1 MTLMRSG
8 RGLTDGAWHYVI
20 GMIPHRVMAFEDT
33 ARKGVVYLRWR
44 VAGDWKRKSLGFK
57 LRSAKG
63 VIDKALEKRARQA
76 ADEMYSRLVSGGVQP
91 KKPVVELTI
100 ADGWTLAKDP
110 DTGKWPED
118 TMHRREMDRAFERAK
133 STWGARTAWNSIDRG
148 EIRKLWRTEFR
159 RARALGHEGV
169 RSTEVVI
176 ARVMAVANWL
186 RDEQKIAPTA
196 CLPWKAMK
204 DEMRTDFAKATKGRH
219 EVKRLRYTPEQY
231 RAMLASADQVD
242 PRWALLLSLG
252 AEYRLGQ
259 VKRVRRTDVDLAGNR
274 VTVRGAGKKRGMV
287 IALTKGQRAQLE
299 AALGP
304 GGYLYGLEQAYSRGK
319 VADYP
324 LFPGRRLPV
333 KDGGIVTRAEHA
345 ERDDLDNTQMRAWLK
360 ANEKRARVDGK
371 PIAHETG
378 RGWYGLRRAAV
389 DAAKAAKISREG
401 LQAHGGWS
409 DAQIPDTIYADQ
421 QMSYAQQE
429 AAEIRAKIRG
439 EIEEVTATAEI
450 VRTEQNGARNEKGPA
465 DAEPSPNLQPLT
477 EQ

>member
-1 MTLMRSG
+1 MTLK
-8 RGLTDGAWHYVI
+8 DGTWHYVI
-20 GMIPHRVMAFEDT
+20 GMLPHRVMAYEDMT
-33 ARKGVVYLRWR
+33 RNGIVYLRWR
-44 VAGDWKRKSLGFK
+44 VAGDWKRKSLGFAV
-57 LRSAKG
+57 RTTKG
-63 VIDKALEKRARQA
+63 VIDKAQEKRARQA
-76 ADEMYSRLVSGGVQP
+76 ADEMYGRLVSGGAMP
-91 KKPVVELTI
+91 KKPVAELTI

-110 DTGKWPED
+110 DTGKWPDD

-333 KDGGIVTRAEHA
+333 KDGAIVTRAEHA

-439 EIEEVTATAEI
+439 EIEDAPTPTD
-450 VRTEQNGARNEKGPA
+450 TESADQNGRRTQNGPA
-465 DAEPSPNLQPLT
+465 SAEPSANPQLAE